1 MHFITTATKRISMAR
16 AINKSSE
23 AVGMIIVYGFGGG
36 HTNIHTHVHTQTH
49 A

>member
-1 MHFITTATKRISMAR
+1 MHFTTRANALRISMAR

-36 HTNIHTHVHTQTH
+36 HTNIHTQTH
-49 A
+49 T